1 MENIYNIFNEFMN
14 TFDLYPHEVPGYPG
28 YTCDR
33 MGNVYRP
40 DGTKIRPFKSSGY
53 EQVYMKDEHNNRSV
67 KGVHQVVSMTFDPE
81 YYPGCVVHHIDE
93 NKKHNEAYN
102 LKVESNSDHA
112 RHHANPE
119 NLIKHI
125 REHGPHNKG
134 KKMTQEFCE
143 HCREAALKR
152 KNKFRGNQFV
162 DALGNPKSNK

>member
-93 NKKHNEAYN
+93 NKRIKEPIN
-102 LKVESNSDHA
+102 LKV
-112 RHHANPE
+112 
-119 NLIKHI
+119 
-125 REHGPHNKG
+125 
-134 KKMTQEFCE
+134 
-143 HCREAALKR
+143 
-152 KNKFRGNQFV
+152 
-162 DALGNPKSNK
+162 NPKGIMEGNNENQEN